1 MVFKDRDKYVSGE
14 YRFRNGYCKYGFSS
28 YHFNYIEF
36 TCIISIFKHRSNPRK
51 MVKTWAE
58 KEMRNLKRLQS
69 AGIRCPV
76 PHLLKQ
82 HVLIMDFLGKDG
94 FGKINIHIYYFY
106 YVFSKFIKH
115 WFYNYIQQLVCSAA
129 ERKTAK
135 YGWTGRVLP
144 RSVYGYA
151 ANVPRVQPC
160 ARRLKW
166 VQHPMARRTTSYY
179 RRQSICRAWGEL
191 TLYCNVFYNNL
202 LSPLNSIHLP
212 VSFWGKMWVMSLNS
226 SLKEELPQFF
236 RKQSCFILWWT
247 NC

>member
-1 MVFKDRDKYVSGE
+1 LSTGKEANVYYAKGVGTDGNQLEYAVKIFKTSILVFKDRDKYVSGE

-36 TCIISIFKHRSNPRK
+36 TCIISFFKHRSNPRK

-106 YVFSKFIKH
+106 YVFIKFI
-115 WFYNYIQQLVCSAA
+115 
-129 ERKTAK
+129 
-135 YGWTGRVLP
+135 
-144 RSVYGYA
+144 
-151 ANVPRVQPC
+151 
-160 ARRLKW
+160 
-166 VQHPMARRTTSYY
+166 
-179 RRQSICRAWGEL
+179 
-191 TLYCNVFYNNL
+191 
-202 LSPLNSIHLP
+202 
-212 VSFWGKMWVMSLNS
+212 
-226 SLKEELPQFF
+226 
-236 RKQSCFILWWT
+236 
-247 NC
+247 